1 MQHFSTISE
10 IKSRA
15 AGIGLAM
22 TRLAGMAGVA
32 ASTAVG
38 RVDALER
45 DVRASTLR
53 KLGDALV
60 AEEIRLRDYLLGLH
74 PIGSVVTPAEIKE
87 ASS

>member
-10 IKSRA
+10 IKTRA

-38 RVDALER
+38 RVDAER

-53 KLGDALV
+53 KLGDAVV
-60 AEEIRLRDYLLGLH
+60 AEEIRLRDYLLALH
-74 PIGSVVTPAEIKE
+74 PITE
-87 ASS
+87 AQEELA